1 MSRRD
6 IHTSPRQNPDVD
18 ARARELEEVVRE
30 PIVPGEVGPW
40 ARRVKDALAAIHD
53 ALHGAARAR
62 VAVLQQVLRADPEL
76 AHRVEDLERRQQR
89 LLEEHARL
97 IAGAEELI
105 RKARHAKGSNEPAG
119 PARALRDRMLG
130 WLGQRKDLGREAQL
144 WLIEAYYR
152 DRGAVD

>member
-1 MSRRD
+1 M
-6 IHTSPRQNPDVD
+6 
-18 ARARELEEVVRE
+18 VRE

-40 ARRVKDALAAIHD
+40 ARRVKEALAALHD

-89 LLEEHARL
+89 LLEEHERL
-97 IAGAEELI
+97 TGGVEELI
-105 RKARHAKGSNEPAG
+105 RKARDATGSNEPGG
-119 PARALRDRMLG
+119 PAGAMRDRLLD
-130 WLGQRKDLGREAQL
+130 WLGRRKDLGREAQL